1 MRLIYFALGWA
12 GGLLL
17 AANADA
23 RPTLAWLLLL
33 GVMLGIAWNN
43 RKQVPSPIWIAALI
57 GFTLAGLRFSFTP
70 VSSDIAR
77 YNNLGGMTIQGIV
90 TAEPDQRDDR
100 LDLRV
105 EAETVTRAGQTLPTQ
120 GLVLVYGP
128 ANADVKY
135 GDRVA
140 VTGSLVFPGEGD
152 TFSYADYLARSS
164 VYSLMRDTSV
174 QVLSSGHGLPF
185 FAALLDLKRRAAQHI
200 AEALPEPA
208 AGLLTGILLG
218 DERGLAPELADAF
231 TRVGASHIIA
241 ISGFNMAILS
251 AVVMGVLTRLRV
263 PPRWAAVIGL
273 GVLAAYTV
281 LVGASAAVVRAAIMS
296 SMLVIAALIR
306 RKTFVPTSIAFVV
319 VILSAL
325 NPTILWDVGFQL
337 SLFAT
342 LGLALFANPLG
353 RQFDM
358 LVARLFPRRMAVS
371 LAGFLNEP
379 LVVSLAAQIM
389 TLPLIVLYFGRL
401 SPIALLVNLLIIP
414 VQAALLIVGLMATL
428 LAFVVPPLAQALYW
442 LDLVLLSW
450 TIGIVRAFAQVP
462 YAEIEFYADPRL
474 IALFFIVIFGGVLMN
489 VTRPAWV
496 IPFARFI
503 RRRAV
508 TVSTIF
514 AGLSFS
520 ALLIT
525 LALSRPDGLLHVW
538 LLDAGHSNAILIQT
552 PGGAH
557 MLVDGGRFPSRL
569 LTALGD
575 RMPFNKREIDV
586 LLITQPDRFDYGAL
600 PAVLDRYSIGLTLM
614 SGHPNLDP
622 GYQALLERLAAYPLA
637 EVRTGYTLTTSD
649 GTLLEV
655 LHPQEQPDLEDSLDN
670 KTLVTRLTYGE
681 VSFLLTSDL
690 SISGQFMLLD
700 AGQWPLADVLQL
712 PRHGAVRSLA
722 EPFLAAVQPQ
732 AVMVQAEAGNRAGD
746 PDFDTLAL
754 LGDVPLYRTDLS
766 GALHFWTDGVSL
778 WVNGT
783 RRNG

>member
-1 MRLIYFALGWA
+1 MRLIYFAFGWA

-17 AANADA
+17 AANSSA
-23 RPTLAWLLLL
+23 RPTLAWALLFIVTLSL
-33 GVMLGIAWNN
+33 AWNN
-43 RKQVPSPIWIAALI
+43 RKQSAARTWLIALL

-77 YNNLGGMTIQGIV
+77 YNNLGGMTIAGLV
-90 TAEPDQRDDR
+90 TAEPDLRDDR
-100 LDLRV
+100 LELRV

-120 GLVLVYGP
+120 GQVLVYAP
-128 ANADVKY
+128 ATAAVRY

-140 VTGSLVFPGEGD
+140 ATGSLLFPGEGD
-152 TFSYADYLARSS
+152 TFSYADFLARSS

-174 QVLSSGHGLPF
+174 QVLSSGHGQPLY
-185 FAALLDLKRRAAQHI
+185 AALLDFKGRAAQRI
-200 AEALPEPA
+200 AAALPEPA

-218 DERGLAPELADAF
+218 NERGLAPEISDAF

-251 AVVMGVLTRLRV
+251 GVIMGALARLRMR
-263 PPRWAAVIGL
+263 PRWAALIGL
-273 GVLAAYTV
+273 GTLGAYT
-281 LVGASAAVVRAAIMS
+281 LMVGASAAVVRAAIMS
-296 SMLVIAALIR
+296 SMLVIGALIR

-319 VILSAL
+319 VILSAF

-353 RQFDM
+353 RQFEM
-358 LVARLFPRRMAVS
+358 LLARLLPRRAAVS

-389 TLPLIVLYFGRL
+389 TLPLIVLYFGRF
-401 SPIALLVNLLIIP
+401 SPVALLVNLLIIP
-414 VQAALLIVGLMATL
+414 VQPALLIVGLLATL
-428 LAFVVPPLAQALYW
+428 LAFLVPPLAQAFYW
-442 LDLVLLSW
+442 LDLALLSW
-450 TIGIVRAFAQVP
+450 TIGVVRAFAQIP
-462 YAEIEFYADPRL
+462 FADIEFYADPRL
-474 IALFFIVIFGGVLMN
+474 IALFFIAVFGGVLMN
-489 VTRPAWV
+489 VTRPDWAM
-496 IPFARFI
+496 PLARFV
-503 RRRAV
+503 RRRALV
-508 TVSTIF
+508 VSTTF
-514 AGLSFS
+514 AGLSFA
-520 ALLIT
+520 ALLIA
-525 LALSRPDGLLHVW
+525 LALSRPDGMLHVW
-538 LLDAGHSNAILIQT
+538 LLDAGHSNAILVQT

-586 LLITQPDRFDYGAL
+586 LLITQPDRFDYSAL
-600 PAVLDRYSIGLTLM
+600 PAVLDRYTIGVTVM

-622 GYQALLERLAAYPLA
+622 DYQALLERLAAYPVVEA
-637 EVRTGYTLTTSD
+637 RAGYTLKTSD

-655 LHPQEQPDLEDSLDN
+655 LHPQERPNLEDSLDN
-670 KTLVTRLTYGE
+670 QTLVTRLTYGD

-690 SISGQFMLLD
+690 SIRGQFALLE

-712 PRHGAVRSLA
+712 PRHGGARSLA

-732 AVMVQAEAGNRAGD
+732 VVMVQAESGNRFGD

-754 LGDVPLYRTDLS
+754 LGDMPLFRTDQA

-778 WVNGT
+778 WVNSA
-783 RRNG
+783 RRSR

>member
-12 GGLLL
+12 AGLVL
-17 AANADA
+17 AANTAA
-23 RPTLAWLLLL
+23 RPTLAWALLLVVTL
-33 GVMLGIAWNN
+33 VIAWNN
-43 RKQVPSPIWIAALI
+43 RKQASAHAWLIALL
-57 GFTLAGLRFSFTP
+57 GFTLAGLRYSFTP

-77 YNNLGGMTIQGIV
+77 YNNLGGMTVEGV
-90 TAEPDQRDDR
+90 VLAEPDQRDDR
-100 LDLRV
+100 LELRV
-105 EAETVTRAGQTLPTQ
+105 EAETITRAGQTVPTQ
-120 GLVLVYGP
+120 GLVLVYAP
-128 ANADVKY
+128 ANAAVRY
-135 GDRVA
+135 GDRVSA
-140 VTGSLVFPGEGD
+140 TGTLVFPGEGD
-152 TFSYADYLARSS
+152 TFSYADFLARSS

-174 QVLSSGHGLPF
+174 QVLSSGHGQPIY
-185 FAALLDLKRRAAQHI
+185 AALLDFKGRAAQHI
-200 AEALPEPA
+200 VEALPEPA

-218 DERGLAPELADAF
+218 NERGLAPDMADAF

-251 AVVMGVLTRLRV
+251 GVIMGVLSRMRV
-263 PPRWAAVIGL
+263 RPRWAAVIGL
-273 GVLAAYTV
+273 GVLAIYTL

-296 SMLVIAALIR
+296 GMLIVGALIR

-342 LGLALFANPLG
+342 LGLALFANSLG
-353 RQFDM
+353 RQFEM
-358 LVARLFPRRMAVS
+358 LLARLFPRRTAVS

-414 VQAALLIVGLMATL
+414 VQAGVLIIGLLATL
-428 LAFVVPPLAQALYW
+428 LSFIMPPLAQALYW

-450 TIGIVRAFAQVP
+450 TIGVVRAFAQLP

-474 IALFFIVIFGGVLMN
+474 IALFFIVLFGGVLMN
-489 VTRPAWV
+489 ITRPDWV
-496 IPFARFI
+496 SPFARFI

-508 TVSTIF
+508 AVSTTF
-514 AGLSFS
+514 AGLSF
-520 ALLIT
+520 AGLLIA
-525 LALSRPDGLLHVW
+525 LAFSRPDGLLHIW
-538 LLDAGHSNAILIQT
+538 LLDAGHSNAILVQT

-557 MLVDGGRFPSRL
+557 ILVDGGRFPSRL

-600 PAVLDRYSIGLTLM
+600 PAVLDRYSIGATLT

-622 GYQALLERLAAYPLA
+622 GYQALLARLADYPIV
-637 EVRTGYTLTTSD
+637 EVRAGYTLSTDD

-655 LHPQEQPDLEDSLDN
+655 LHPQDKPSLEDSLDN
-670 KTLVTRLTYGE
+670 QTLVARLTYGD

-690 SISGQFMLLD
+690 SISGQFTLLGE
-700 AGQWPLADVLQL
+700 GQWPLADVLQL
-712 PRHGAVRSLA
+712 PRHGGVRSLA

-732 AVMVQAEAGNRAGD
+732 VVMVQAEAGNRFGD

-754 LGDVPLYRTDLS
+754 LGDVPLFRTDDS
-766 GALHFWTDGVSL
+766 GTLHFWTDGTSL

-783 RRNG
+783 RRNR